1 MKIENIFKKYD
12 SGFELDIPCLEL
24 KGNVIGILGHIGS
37 GKTSLLKT
45 LSRLNNGTFSNTN
58 NGYFCMI
65 EFDKLPRAKVSLV
78 SNVYESVE
86 PNFNRIRFNSLME
99 VFKIDDDDI
108 TSELSDG
115 QKKILA
121 FILTISVDSKVLLL
135 DEPFSKIDP
144 YNRKNMINT
153 IIEVSKNYKH
163 IIVASHEIGN
173 LQRIIDYAVL
183 IKDGKIINCR
193 SIEKIEK
200 EYPDIKEWYRENYNM

>member
-1 MKIENIFKKYD
+1 MKIENILKNYD
-12 SGFELDIPCLEL
+12 SGFELSIPCLEL
-24 KGNVIGILGHIGS
+24 EGKVIGVLGHIGS

-45 LSRLNNGTFSNTN
+45 LSRLNNGTFANTDN
-58 NGYFCMI
+58 SYFYMI

-86 PNFNRIRFNSLME
+86 PNFNRVRFNSLME

-121 FILTISVDSKVLLL
+121 FILTVSVDSEVLLL

-144 YNRKNMINT
+144 YNRKSMINT

-183 IKDGKIINCR
+183 IKDGKIINSS
-193 SIEKIEK
+193 SIEEIEK
-200 EYPDIKEWYRENYNM
+200 EFPDIKEWYRENYKD

>member
-1 MKIENIFKKYD
+1 MKIENILKNYD
-12 SGFELDIPCLEL
+12 SGFELDIPSLEL

-45 LSRLNNGTFSNTN
+45 LSKLNNGSYTRSDND
-58 NGYFCMI
+58 YFYMV
-65 EFDKLPRAKVSLV
+65 EFDKLPRSKVSLV
-78 SNVYESVE
+78 SNVFESIK
-86 PNFNRIRFNSLME
+86 PNFNRVRFNSLLDI
-99 VFKIDDDDI
+99 FKIDREDI

-115 QKKILA
+115 QKKILS
-121 FILTISVDSKVLLL
+121 FILTISIESEILLL

-163 IIVASHEIGN
+163 IIIASHEIGN
-173 LQRIIDYAVL
+173 LQRLINYAVL
-183 IKDGKIINCR
+183 IKDGKIINSS

-200 EYPDIKEWYRENYNM
+200 DFPNIKEWYRENYKD

>member
-45 LSRLNNGTFSNTN
+45 LSKLNNGSYTRSDND
-58 NGYFCMI
+58 YFYMV
-65 EFDKLPRAKVSLV
+65 EFDKLPRSKVKLI
-78 SNVYESVE
+78 SNVFESIK
-86 PNFNRIRFNSLME
+86 PHFNRDRFNSLLDI
-99 VFKIDDDDI
+99 FKIDIEDI

-115 QKKILA
+115 QKKILS
-121 FILTISVDSKVLLL
+121 FILTISIESEILLL

-153 IIEVSKNYKH
+153 IIEVAKNYKH

-183 IKDGKIINCR
+183 IKDGKIINSS
-193 SIEKIEK
+193 SIEEIEK
-200 EYPDIKEWYRENYNM
+200 EFPDIKEWYRENYKD